1 MRTGLVED
9 SIATTNQGG
18 SVTYFGDSS
27 YLSFLADSGAFV
39 MKVSLFV
46 FLLPFSVVWSITQE
60 FDSCNISSN
69 LIGAVLPFMENLK
82 RK

>member
-39 MKVSLFV
+39 MKVSLSV
-46 FLLPFSVVWSITQE
+46 FL
-60 FDSCNISSN
+60 
-69 LIGAVLPFMENLK
+69 
-82 RK
+82 

>member
-18 SVTYFGDSS
+18 SVTYFRDSS

-39 MKVSLFV
+39 LKVSLFV
-46 FLLPFSVVWSITQE
+46 FLKLLQLAVGR
-60 FDSCNISSN
+60 N
-69 LIGAVLPFMENLK
+69 LTMFHRHG
-82 RK
+82 